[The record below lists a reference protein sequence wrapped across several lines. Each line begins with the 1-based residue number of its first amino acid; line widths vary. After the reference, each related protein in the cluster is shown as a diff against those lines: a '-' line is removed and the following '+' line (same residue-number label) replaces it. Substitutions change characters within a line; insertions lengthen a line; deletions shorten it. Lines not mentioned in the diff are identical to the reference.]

1 MTVAVTRS
9 AKLDVTSVGGGGTT
23 GVETLHAGIPDPTL
37 GETYI

>member
-9 AKLDVTSVGGGGTT
+9 AGWDVTSVGGGGTT

-37 GETYI
+37 GENT